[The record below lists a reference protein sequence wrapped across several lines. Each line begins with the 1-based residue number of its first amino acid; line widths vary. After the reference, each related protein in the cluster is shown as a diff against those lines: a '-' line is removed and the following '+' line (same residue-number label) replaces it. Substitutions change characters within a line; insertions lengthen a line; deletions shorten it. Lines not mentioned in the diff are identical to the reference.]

1 MSTSQKHKRRSSQTL
16 PLVLATSAAV
26 AGLSGCGGETNNLTS
41 VRDEYKSLEDCKED
55 WGSTDPCQPQPA
67 PPNSNAIANTGNT
80 SGGYIYSGR
89 YWGPSYYEGQRD
101 VAQRNI
107 LGSRFTGT
115 SSQLSDRAVSR
126 SITRSVSR
134 GGFGSSSRGF
144 SGGG

>member
-1 MSTSQKHKRRSSQTL
+1 MSTNQKHKRRSSQTL
-16 PLVLATSAAV
+16 PLVLVTSAAV
-26 AGLSGCGGETNNLTS
+26 AGLSGCGGETNNLAS

-67 PPNSNAIANTGNT
+67 PPNSNTLANTGNS
-80 SGGYIYSGR
+80 SGGHIYSGR

-101 VAQRNI
+101 VAQRNM
-107 LGSRFTGT
+107 LGSRFTG
-115 SSQLSDRAVSR
+115 SNSQLSDRAVSR

>member
-1 MSTSQKHKRRSSQTL
+1 MSTNQKCKRRAAQTL

-26 AGLSGCGGETNNLTS
+26 VGLTGCGGETSNLAS
-41 VRDEYKSLEDCKED
+41 VRDEYKNLEDCKED

-107 LGSRFTGT
+107 LGSRFTG
-115 SSQLSDRAVSR
+115 SGSQLSDRAVSR